1 MYAAIMASGCMQ
13 GNLREHG
20 ERGISPNDLVMWI
33 GQIVRC
39 GLQKT
44 RILKE
49 ALLNPKFSIISSTIM
64 FKYKSI

>member
-1 MYAAIMASGCMQ
+1 MHAE
-13 GNLREHG
+13 LKEHG
-20 ERGISPNDLVMWI
+20 ERGISPNDLIMWI

-39 GLQKT
+39 RLQKT

-64 FKYKSI
+64 FEQKSI